1 MYGLPD
7 LIHDLDRI
15 VDSERDPR
23 MLIGRA
29 SENLRRLVVTPDSVP
44 ADFLTFRN
52 PSGTTRNLIHK
63 HPEERYVIL
72 AILWPAGYAS
82 PVHDHGAWGVS
93 GVYRNAVRVTNFVR
107 KDDGSRRDYAEL
119 NEHSSLIAGVGSVT
133 YVLPPNEEIHQ
144 IENPTSEESVSVHVY
159 GRDITTCAWFD
170 LKTRKVGTLD
180 LTYHNLV

>member
-1 MYGLPD
+1 MYGIPELVQ
-7 LIHDLDRI
+7 DLDRI
-15 VDSERDPR
+15 VESERDPR

-29 SENLRRLVVTPDSVP
+29 SEDLRRLVVQPGSVP
-44 ADFLTFRN
+44 EEFLRIRN
-52 PSGTTRNLIHK
+52 ASGTTRNLIHR
-63 HPEERYVIL
+63 HPKERYVIL
-72 AILWPAGYAS
+72 SILWPAGYSS

-93 GVYRNAVRVTNFVR
+93 GVYRNAMRVTNFVR
-107 KDDGSRRDYAEL
+107 RDDGSRPGYADL

-144 IENPTSEESVSVHVY
+144 IENPTDEVSASVHVY

-170 LKTRKVGTLD
+170 LKTRKVGSLD